1 MVQEIVFLSIF
12 LIFYIVLYI
21 NRNKICLFL
30 RLIDIPNDKRKIHS
44 KPTPLLGGLI
54 VLLTIIINIKNFY
67 NFLPS
72 KEFIILLSLI
82 SIYFLLSLIDDVKNL
97 NSYFRLVFLFSITY
111 LLLSYS
117 NIFVIKKLIFNFNQ
131 IQISLGTFDVF
142 ITTLCVLLL
151 VNALNLSDGINGL
164 STLLILSWFL
174 YIKFILFNN
183 FTSFNFSTII
193 ILLIMFYHIFKGEY
207 FMGDY
212 GITVSALI
220 IGLISISSYSLQNDN
235 LNQIFVEELFLL
247 FFIPGLD
254 MFRLFIERI
263 FKRKDP
269 FSPDNNHL
277 HHILISRFD
286 LTKTLIIYFVIS
298 FTPIFIYKTLNLNT
312 LFLIIFYSFLYFVLF
327 NKITKKYF

>member
-1 MVQEIVFLSIF
+1 
-12 LIFYIVLYI
+12 
-21 NRNKICLFL
+21 
-30 RLIDIPNDKRKIHS
+30 
-44 KPTPLLGGLI
+44 
-54 VLLTIIINIKNFY
+54 
-67 NFLPS
+67 
-72 KEFIILLSLI
+72 
-82 SIYFLLSLIDDVKNL
+82 
-97 NSYFRLVFLFSITY
+97 
-111 LLLSYS
+111 
-117 NIFVIKKLIFNFNQ
+117 
-131 IQISLGTFDVF
+131 
-142 ITTLCVLLL
+142 
-151 VNALNLSDGINGL
+151 
-164 STLLILSWFL
+164 
-174 YIKFILFNN
+174 
-183 FTSFNFSTII
+183 
-193 ILLIMFYHIFKGEY
+193 
-207 FMGDY
+207 MGDY